1 MSTSQLSRFCTHVQ
15 FLFSDKHKQP
25 LAQTFFQQ
33 QQKCYRF
40 TLYVKFVKNLT
51 HSAFPGGPVIKNL
64 PANAGDAS
72 LIPGLG
78 RSHIAWS
85 S

>member
-1 MSTSQLSRFCTHVQ
+1 MSTSQISRFRTRVQ

-51 HSAFPGGPVIKNL
+51 HSAFPGGSVIKNL

-72 LIPGLG
+72 LIPDLG